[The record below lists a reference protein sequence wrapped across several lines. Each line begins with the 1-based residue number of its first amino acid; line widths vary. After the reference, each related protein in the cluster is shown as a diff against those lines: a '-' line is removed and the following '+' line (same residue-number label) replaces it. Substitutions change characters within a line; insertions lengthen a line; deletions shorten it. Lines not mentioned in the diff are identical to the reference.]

1 MSTLSVFV
9 LLYALYVLQLH
20 ATAPEIKEM
29 QGNIVIKYYK
39 KPSHGATGYT
49 TYSFANLDS
58 VFFPDTHTEYIYD
71 AVQKNFFQKKAHGAG
86 GGRIKKNWGTAVKDH
101 VEMVWSRG
109 AGVVIIGKQAGDFTL
124 PTKTEVEAASSAH
137 GAYKNEFRESTRMD
151 LMDAADARM
160 ELMDQYYYDG
170 EVEEAREELA
180 VKRLERERARASLPI
195 PRRKRSKNQNRQ
207 N

>member
-29 QGNIVIKYYK
+29 AGNIVIKYYK
-39 KPSHGATGYT
+39 KPANGATGFT
-49 TYSFANLDS
+49 TYPFANLDN
-58 VFFPDTHTEYIYD
+58 VYFPISHREYIFD
-71 AVQKNFFQKKAHGAG
+71 AVKKNFFRTKAHGATPIG
-86 GGRIKKNWGTAVKDH
+86 GGRDEVSWQNVKGR
-101 VEMVWSRG
+101 VERMWNQG
-109 AGVVIIGKQAGDFTL
+109 LHPVIIGKQAGDFTL
-124 PTKTEVEAASSAH
+124 PTKAEVEAASSAH
-137 GAYKNEFRESTRMD
+137 GAYKNELREMD